1 MVANSFDA
9 CGVPGGVKGPQPGVA
24 LSPLSFQMIFAN
36 DASRALGRLGLC
48 IFMPFQNLSKPFE
61 TIALPCFICVFDG
74 SCVLYL
80 NCVVLELRVREFSP
94 RWLQHGDGG
103 TVETTCFVE
112 AIDGC

>member
-1 MVANSFDA
+1 MMLQWPWEDLVYASSCPF
-9 CGVPGGVKGPQPGVA
+9 KI
-24 LSPLSFQMIFAN
+24 FQ
-36 DASRALGRLGLC
+36 SHLKQSLYH
-48 IFMPFQNLSKPFE
+48 
-61 TIALPCFICVFDG
+61 ALPVYLMVVVCN
-74 SCVLYL
+74 YL